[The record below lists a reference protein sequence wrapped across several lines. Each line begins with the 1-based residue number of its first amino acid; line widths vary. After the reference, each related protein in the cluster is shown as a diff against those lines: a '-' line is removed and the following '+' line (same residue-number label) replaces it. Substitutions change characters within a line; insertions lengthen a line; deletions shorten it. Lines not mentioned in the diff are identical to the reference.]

1 MKWSNLPYLGQYL
14 AQRLEEHKAYVNLG
28 WAIYKNYKR
37 NKETKEIKLSTLG
50 TISPEEHT
58 QLIKA
63 LGEAQVLKQKQAT
76 TRYLVTDRAALFL
89 RFASFGYKLMPLIH
103 NASAIKYDP
112 FAKYCY
118 WFYKGN
124 HSFLVVDNYN
134 GSESLVLYYAY
145 LTNANF
151 RVHWS
156 EPITWHQCA
165 RIPHLQTQAGLV
177 YGVIDEAIAHHEAFY
192 RELQQAI
199 GSRHIG
205 IDEYDELQELLISL
219 RLQSGEN
226 KNSMYRRFAR
236 KVNNASQGVHA
247 YMRMRDALYMP
258 ISIGKNKYKRPV
270 WGDLISLDKQFLSA
284 IKRYYA

>member
-37 NKETKEIKLSTLG
+37 NKETKEINLHTLG
-50 TISPEEHT
+50 TIKPEEHVE
-58 QLIKA
+58 LIKA
-63 LGEAQVLKQKQAT
+63 LGQAQVLKQKEAT
-76 TRYLVTDRAALFL
+76 TRYLVTDRAALLL
-89 RFASFGYKLMPLIH
+89 RFASFGYKLMPLVH
-103 NASAIKYDP
+103 NARALAHEP
-112 FAKYCY
+112 FAKYFF

-124 HSFLVVDNYN
+124 HSFLLVDNYN
-134 GSESLVLYYAY
+134 GQESLVLYYAY

-151 RVHWS
+151 RVKFS

-177 YGVIDEAIAHHEAFY
+177 YDIIDEAIAHHESFY
-192 RELQQAI
+192 QGLQQAI
-199 GSRHIG
+199 GVRHIG
-205 IDEYDELQELLISL
+205 VDEYDELQEALINL
-219 RLQSGEN
+219 RLATGES
-226 KNSMYRRFAR
+226 KLSMYRRFAR

-258 ISIGKNKYKRPV
+258 INIGKNKYKKPV
-270 WGDLISLDKQFLSA
+270 WGELITLDKQFLSA

>member
-37 NKETKEIKLSTLG
+37 NKETKEINLNTLG
-50 TISPEEHT
+50 TISIVEHLG
-58 QLIKA
+58 LIKA
-63 LGEAQVLKQKQAT
+63 LGEAQVLKQKEAT
-76 TRYLVTDRAALFL
+76 TRYLVTDRAAIVLL
-89 RFASFGYKLMPLIH
+89 FASFGYQLMPLIH

-112 FAKYCY
+112 FGKHSF

-124 HSFLVVDNYN
+124 HSFLLVDNYN
-134 GSESLVLYYAY
+134 GQESLVLYYAY

-151 RVHWS
+151 RSQWS

-177 YGVIDEAIAHHEAFY
+177 YTVIDEAIAHHEAFY
-192 RELQQAI
+192 RELKDAI

-205 IDEYDELQELLISL
+205 VDEYDELQELLISL
-219 RLQSGEN
+219 RLQSGES
-226 KNSMYRRFAR
+226 KLSMYRRFAR
-236 KVNNASQGVHA
+236 KLNQATQGVHA

-258 ISIGKNKYKRPV
+258 ISIGKNKYKKPV